1 VKTAKDILSF
11 WFDRAGPKK
20 WYQKSDS
27 FDALIRTE
35 FEETA
40 LQLAGDL
47 SRGAPHDW
55 EDDSDSHLAL
65 IIALDQFPRN
75 MYRGTQAAFA
85 WDPLALNVAKRLVAK
100 NHDLKISQ
108 DRRAFAY
115 MPYMHSE
122 NLIDQDELD
131 VICIPGGPGA
141 RAQLKNKNVINWVSE
156 TAKTCDWVTSVCT
169 GSMILAK
176 AGLTR
181 GKRISTFCA
190 AFDEFKALGLDGEL
204 QPNVR
209 YVRDGNLVT
218 SAGVSAGIDM
228 ALWLTG
234 QMFSPAFSRDVARGM
249 QYDPAPPYL
258 ADVE

>member
-1 VKTAKDILSF
+1 MIKIGIFIFDGTEELDFVGPYEVFTMINTVLEYRKEDNAVEVILISETGA
-11 WFDRAGPKK
+11 DVNCNKGMRVGAH
-20 WYQKSDS
+20 KSMADV
-27 FDALIRTE
+27 T
-35 FEETA
+35 
-40 LQLAGDL
+40 
-47 SRGAPHDW
+47 
-55 EDDSDSHLAL
+55 
-65 IIALDQFPRN
+65 
-75 MYRGTQAAFA
+75 
-85 WDPLALNVAKRLVAK
+85 
-100 NHDLKISQ
+100 
-108 DRRAFAY
+108 
-115 MPYMHSE
+115 
-122 NLIDQDELD
+122 ELD

-141 RAQLKNKNVINWVSE
+141 RAQLKNKNVTNWVSE

-176 AGLTR
+176 AGLTH
-181 GKRISTFCA
+181 GKRISTFWA
-190 AFDEFKALGLDGEL
+190 AFDEFIALGLDGKL

>member
-1 VKTAKDILSF
+1 MKTAKDILTF

-85 WDPLALNVAKRLVAK
+85 WDTLALNVAKRLVAK

-108 DRRAFAY
+108 DKRAFVY

-122 NLIDQDELD
+122 NLTDQDDCVALCDQRLD
-131 VICIPGGPGA
+131 SQSTLHHAQEHRKVITQFGRFPH
-141 RAQLKNKNVINWVSE
+141 RNDTLKRVSTKE
-156 TAKTCDWVTSVCT
+156 EMDF
-169 GSMILAK
+169 
-176 AGLTR
+176 LTR
-181 GKRISTFCA
+181 G
-190 AFDEFKALGLDGEL
+190 G
-204 QPNVR
+204 
-209 YVRDGNLVT
+209 Y
-218 SAGVSAGIDM
+218 
-228 ALWLTG
+228 
-234 QMFSPAFSRDVARGM
+234 
-249 QYDPAPPYL
+249 AP
-258 ADVE
+258 